1 MTRQI
6 TFLVSVLIL
15 REGDSWV
22 AQGLEYDI
30 AAQGKSIVAAKT
42 AFERTFVGQIVVDIS
57 HNKQPLEGVSQARVV
72 IGISLTKAER
82 LTDRKPF
89 YLPEGIPPSFMIAAG
104 AEDLRIFA

>member
-30 AAQGKSIVAAKT
+30 AAQGKSIAAAKT

-57 HNKQPLEGVSQARVV
+57 HNKQPLEGVSRAPRSYWDKFDQ
-72 IGISLTKAER
+72 AER